1 MVQFVQ
7 ARLPVHALHN
17 NHYSMKK
24 IFIMFIIALAG
35 GLSSCEGDTT
45 NTIRYNFYFAENPV
59 MVGASSGTAQ
69 ATIISD
75 IDYTP
80 VSVDSWI
87 TDVVKTS
94 AGSVSFKVDANTLQT
109 SRDGMI
115 AFHIAGT
122 KDVLNLTV
130 RQAASTSGLSADIE
144 ELTFATAGEEKTIKV
159 NATSNWT
166 IGSHPDWV
174 TAEKKNAAAL
184 SLTAEPNFEGE
195 TRSGDLVIKT
205 TSEELTIRLNQES
218 KNELFKNATTK
229 LGRRF
234 AFNCGNLITRVVT
247 DKNYTVVDGVEAL
260 EMKYMSNHTGK
271 ELPYSIY
278 VYEVDLNKNVTI
290 LATCKD
296 DDASNIKKT
305 DSELTGCQNMIKQ
318 LAAMKSNRKERTVY
332 GGINGDFCY
341 GTGSSVKRNALLHGV
356 MHKDGICL
364 KSTFDGGAVCTVFA
378 MMNDGKARILQQ
390 SNYNSYKNSIVEA
403 IGGRQTIL
411 DAGVITSVKNNLNEP
426 RTAIGVSADRSKVI
440 MLVVDGRQPSHSNG
454 ADYPEMG
461 IMFKAM
467 GAYNAINLDGGG
479 SSTFVLQSASASDGF
494 AAKNSPSD
502 KSPRAI
508 PNGLAIVS
516 K

>member
-1 MVQFVQ
+1 
-7 ARLPVHALHN
+7 
-17 NHYSMKK
+17 MKK
-24 IFIMFIIALAG
+24 IFIMFIIALVG
-35 GLSSCEGDTT
+35 GLTSCEGDTT

-109 SRDGMI
+109 SRNGTI

-122 KDVLNLTV
+122 RDVKELTV
-130 RQAASTSGLSADIE
+130 RQAASISGLSADIE
-144 ELTFATAGEEKTIKV
+144 ELTFTTAGEEKAIKV

-166 IGSHPDWV
+166 IGSYPDWV

-184 SLTAEPNFEGE
+184 SLTAEPNFEGK

-247 DKNYTVVDGVEAL
+247 DKNYTVTDGVEAL

-356 MHKDGICL
+356 MHK
-364 KSTFDGGAVCTVFA
+364 
-378 MMNDGKARILQQ
+378 DGKARILQQ

-479 SSTFVLQSASASDGF
+479 SSTFVLQSASVSDGF